1 VSGPWA
7 DRPPGGQA
15 RRPSIGWPVPATWLG
30 SVAVTKMPIV
40 SSQRSPSVL
49 SALGLSRRDELLYQ
63 RLRPISGH
71 TVRGAARL
79 LQTTVARLEAD
90 TRALGELGLVRIERD
105 RVVVPPLAEAVA
117 RLVEHEATTAREAG
131 ERLDWIAAAV
141 PQLVAATTRPDP
153 SVLSEVQPLDGE
165 LSSGGNPLQLLSDLI
180 TTSSGDMLWLRPDAW
195 RMPREAA
202 VAEVLAGALATGRR
216 SRAIYPVRALKEAPD
231 VLLARARAGEQIRVV
246 ADLETRMF
254 VLGKDHAVLPEPLGY
269 TDEPR
274 VHVRQPAVV
283 AALTMW
289 FDLLWDRAAP
299 VGELDLGEA
308 RPDLRRFLLEQLAEG
323 STDEQIAPRLGVS
336 LRTVRRRVA
345 ALMGELGADTRFQ
358 AGVEAV
364 RRGWL

>member
-1 VSGPWA
+1 
-7 DRPPGGQA
+7 
-15 RRPSIGWPVPATWLG
+15 
-30 SVAVTKMPIV
+30 MPTV
-40 SSQRSPSVL
+40 SSQHAPSVL

-63 RLRPISGH
+63 RVRPISGH

-79 LQTTVARLEAD
+79 LQTTVERLEAD
-90 TRALGELGLVRIERD
+90 SRALRERGLVRLEGD
-105 RVVVPPLAEAVA
+105 RVVVPPL
-117 RLVEHEATTAREAG
+117 
-131 ERLDWIAAAV
+131 AV

-153 SVLSEVQPLDGE
+153 SVLSDVQPLDGE
-165 LSSGGNPLQLLSDLI
+165 LSSGGNPLQLLTDLI

-202 VAEVLAGALATGRR
+202 VAEVLAEALATGRR
-216 SRAIYPVRALKEAPD
+216 SRAIYPVRALQEAPE

-254 VLGKDHAVLPEPLGY
+254 VLGKAHAVLPEPLGY

-299 VGELDLGEA
+299 VGELDLGDA